1 MPETLTMRLKTTL
14 SIFTALAAAAAINAL
29 SAPPAQAAECRLPG
43 VQPTVRLNESF
54 GDIRYSNGYSGQQL
68 AAKRRRA
75 GAYAGPGPEW
85 HPVGLMGRD
94 LKWEFKVKV
103 QGQRLPGGYC
113 VGLARAEMTVG
124 YDRIR
129 VYVDRRYRP
138 GTCQYKVILEHENQ
152 HVRNFKDTLTA
163 YLPMIRRQLAA
174 EAAALPPVT
183 ARSISDGARYFV
195 GALRDRLTPLIDRMQ
210 ADMAEADRRLD
221 TPASYRATQAR
232 CDGW

>member
-1 MPETLTMRLKTTL
+1 MPETPTMRLETNTL
-14 SIFTALAAAAAINAL
+14 VWAALAGLLLCALPGPAAWAAD
-29 SAPPAQAAECRLPG
+29 CRLPG
-43 VQPTVRLNESF
+43 VQASVRLNESF

-75 GAYAGPGPEW
+75 GAHGGPGAEW

-94 LKWEFKVKV
+94 LQWEFKVKV
-103 QGQRLPGGYC
+103 QGQRLSGGYC
-113 VGLARAEMTVG
+113 VGLAHAEMTIG

-152 HVRNFKDTLTA
+152 HVRNFKDTLTS
-163 YLPMIRRQLAA
+163 YLPVIRRQLAA

-183 ARSISDGARYFV
+183 ARSMNAGARYFV

>member
-1 MPETLTMRLKTTL
+1 MRLEKTL
-14 SIFTALAAAAAINAL
+14 SIFAVLAALTMDGL
-29 SAPPAQAAECRLPG
+29 SASPARAAECRLPG

-75 GAYAGPGPEW
+75 GAHGGPGADW

-94 LKWEFKVKV
+94 LQWEFKVKV
-103 QGQRLPGGYC
+103 QGQRLSGGYC
-113 VGLARAEMTVG
+113 VGLAQAEMTIG

-129 VYVDRRYRP
+129 VYIDRRYRP

-152 HVRNFKDTLTA
+152 HVRNFKDTLSS
-163 YLPMIRRQLAA
+163 YLPVIRRQLAA

-183 ARSISDGARYFV
+183 ARSMNTGARYFV

>member
-1 MPETLTMRLKTTL
+1 MRLEKTL
-14 SIFTALAAAAAINAL
+14 SIFAVLAALTMDGL
-29 SAPPAQAAECRLPG
+29 SASPARAAECHLPG

-75 GAYAGPGPEW
+75 GACGGPGADW

-94 LKWEFKVKV
+94 LQWEFKVKV
-103 QGQRLPGGYC
+103 QGQRLSGGYC
-113 VGLARAEMTVG
+113 VGLAQAEMTIG

-129 VYVDRRYRP
+129 VYIDRRYRP

-152 HVRNFKDTLTA
+152 HVRNFKDTLSS
-163 YLPMIRRQLAA
+163 YLPVIRRQLAA

-183 ARSISDGARYFV
+183 ARSMNTGARYFV